1 MFELPKFFRSYLRN
15 DTDYKD
21 TSLVCINSI
30 NRIDILRIN
39 HFRLD
44 FDKFC
49 DVVYTKKVEELG
61 SSVVSWG

>member
-1 MFELPKFFRSYLRN
+1 MRN

-21 TSLVCINSI
+21 TSLICISSI
-30 NRIDILRIN
+30 NRIDIVRIN

-44 FDKFC
+44 FDKFW

-61 SSVVSWG
+61 SNVVSWG